1 MNSTLSRRERKKRET
16 RRRLM
21 ETALR
26 LFREHGYDATTVE
39 EITEAADVAKGTFF
53 NYFETKEAVLPA
65 LAGLRLQQLEES
77 LLPEHGAPA
86 SPVAR
91 IKLALRLVAEDPLS
105 DPALTRRLFAA
116 GMRHGGMRPVHA
128 LMKLLSEQVRQAQAA
143 GEINSDLDPTYVG
156 GMLRALFFQQVIVYH
171 HGYRPAPLPETLDT
185 MVNLL
190 LDGIAGPNW
199 RQFS

>member
-53 NYFETKEAVLPA
+53 NYFETKDTVLPA
-65 LAGLRLQQLEES
+65 LAELRLQRLEES

-91 IKLALRLVAEDPLS
+91 IKLALRLVAEDSLS

-116 GMRHGGMRPVHA
+116 GMRHQGMRPVHA

-143 GEINSDLDPTYVG
+143 GEISADLDPIHVG

-190 LDGIAGPNW
+190 LDGIAGPKW
-199 RQFS
+199 RQSS

>member
-53 NYFETKEAVLPA
+53 NYFETKEAILPA

-91 IKLALRLVAEDPLS
+91 VKLALRLVAEDPLS

-116 GMRHGGMRPVHA
+116 GMRHQGMRPVHA

-143 GEINSDLDPTYVG
+143 GEISADLDPIHVG

-171 HGYRPAPLPETLDT
+171 HGYRPASLPETLDT

-199 RQFS
+199 RQSS